1 MALHEDPQST
11 PVPILSPAL
20 LPSRGNSNPSRQP
33 RQQSRLCEG
42 TPDLS
47 RQSHL
52 ATCPLGVPDPLPFRW
67 PYLGLRWEFG
77 VDTRDMTRPRRR
89 GLSDEP
95 SRLPIGRLLAV
106 LQPDK

>member
-1 MALHEDPQST
+1 MHALDQQLICLLVMALHEDPQST

-20 LPSRGNSNPSRQP
+20 RGGAS
-33 RQQSRLCEG
+33 
-42 TPDLS
+42 DLS

-52 ATCPLGVPDPLPFRW
+52 ATCPLGVPDPLHFRW

-77 VDTRDMTRPRRR
+77 VDTRDMTCPRRR